1 MGNFSS
7 IADRTVATMNPS
19 VPPLLKLNR
28 QHIFNNKKH
37 ASYKALRYQILGIVA
52 SHLTGLCRF
61 YKSKVWISNN
71 MATYIEKDQVD
82 HMDEKFSNSDIKI
95 VPHGKETLKHSFYI
109 HKQFFPYIVGFKN
122 NVRQKIEIETKTRIE
137 VPKIG
142 QNGNIVIIGSDRKD
156 ILSARNRIDII
167 VEASR
172 KNIRYTHFLS
182 IPLTVEGIIE
192 NFNLFKNE
200 GEIKQAVQ
208 TLMDCKQHVIE
219 PFIEKHGLFTIEIK
233 GVDCMN
239 DDPSA
244 VKILYGIVFT
254 ENDALQ
260 ELSNRIVDYFAEKK
274 LMPKRTKDVKLHA
287 TFMNISYRRN
297 NKNFTIVRDM
307 YKLFDGTQIINEYKD
322 TLFGKTVLKEIHLSR
337 LIRSTPNH
345 MNYYEAEGKIT
356 LSEEQQ

>member
-1 MGNFSS
+1 
-7 IADRTVATMNPS
+7 MN
-19 VPPLLKLNR
+19 
-28 QHIFNNKKH
+28 
-37 ASYKALRYQILGIVA
+37 
-52 SHLTGLCRF
+52 
-61 YKSKVWISNN
+61 
-71 MATYIEKDQVD
+71 TYIEKDQVD
-82 HMDEKFSNSDIKI
+82 NMDEKFSDSDIKI
-95 VPHGKETLKHSFYI
+95 VPYEKNKLKHSFYI
-109 HKQFFPYIVGFKN
+109 HKTFFPYIVGSKN
-122 NVRQKIEIETKTRIE
+122 NVRQKIQIETKTSIE

-142 QNGNIVIIGSDRKD
+142 QDGNIVIIGSDRKD
-156 ILSARNRIDII
+156 ILSARHRIDII

-182 IPLTVEGIIE
+182 IPLNVQGIIE
-192 NFNLFKNE
+192 NFNLFKSNVIQKYGGIATGIEEILFQKPYKLHLTLGMLTLLDE

-260 ELSNRIVDYFAEKK
+260 ELSNRIVDYFAEKEI
-274 LMPKRTKDVKLHA
+274 MPKRINDVKLHA
-287 TFMNISYRRN
+287 TFMNVSYRRKI
-297 NKNFTIVRDM
+297 KNFTTVRNM
-307 YKLFDGTQIINEYKD
+307 YKSFDATQIINEYKG
-322 TLFGKTVLKEIHLSR
+322 TLFGKTVLKEVHLSR
-337 LIRSTPNH
+337 LIRSTPSQ
-345 MNYYEAEGKIT
+345 MNYYEAAGKIT

>member
-142 QNGNIVIIGSDRKD
+142 QNGNID
-156 ILSARNRIDII
+156 
-167 VEASR
+167 
-172 KNIRYTHFLS
+172 
-182 IPLTVEGIIE
+182 
-192 NFNLFKNE
+192 E